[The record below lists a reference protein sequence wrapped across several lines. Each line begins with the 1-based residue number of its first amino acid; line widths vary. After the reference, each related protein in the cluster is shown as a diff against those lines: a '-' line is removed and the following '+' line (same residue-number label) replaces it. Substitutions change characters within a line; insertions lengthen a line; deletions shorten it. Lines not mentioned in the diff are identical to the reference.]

1 MSVPTVPS
9 RAGNRIETA
18 RNAGVCIPSLLGPL
32 RANWPLLRASL
43 PPADWA
49 RPLRDWV
56 CWATAAD
63 FIHSG
68 WQLPGSS
75 RDAELPDWTRPT
87 SGARLLRELATES
100 AIGSWTPGRLR
111 RLHTQLAPTVPSVLR
126 ERSAWFGGAGAE
138 TPLRLAPTPEMLP
151 ALLDDLC
158 EFIDWSAPEPL
169 AQAALVHAQ
178 LLTIHPFADGNRRL
192 ARVVAAAVAVRGGI
206 PAEAMF
212 PVFAMDRRHA
222 ATYAE
227 PPPPGDRAAITALV
241 EAWHDA
247 YRRGIAFAG
256 VLDAA
261 LVQISNRLADRLG
274 GDVRAQRLLEIASA
288 RPVLATHLLR
298 TLAGAG
304 DGALALNWQALRDE
318 GWAPVG
324 AETGAKHGLA
334 GTRFWQ
340 RASAL
345 WAMAANAAPFAGA
358 AVRSLDDVLA
368 LHAPAGV
375 NHAG

>member
-1 MSVPTVPS
+1 MSVPTIPP
-9 RAGNRIETA
+9 RAGSRIETA
-18 RNAGVCIPSLLGPL
+18 RSAGICIPRMLGPL
-32 RANWPLLRASL
+32 RANWPLSRSRV

-63 FIHSG
+63 FIESG
-68 WQLPGSS
+68 WQLPGSA
-75 RDAELPDWTRPT
+75 RDAELPDWSRAIPA
-87 SGARLLRELATES
+87 ARLLRELATES

-138 TPLRLAPTPEMLP
+138 APLQLAPTPEMLP

-158 EFIDWSAPEPL
+158 EFIDWSAPDPL
-169 AQAALVHAQ
+169 AQAALVYAQ
-178 LLTIHPFADGNRRL
+178 LLTVHPFADGNRRL
-192 ARVVAAAVAVRGGI
+192 ARVVSAAVAVRGGI

-212 PVFAMDRRHA
+212 PVFAMDHRHA
-222 ATYAE
+222 ETHAE
-227 PPPPGDRAAITALV
+227 PLPHDGAAIIALV

-256 VLDAA
+256 VLEAA
-261 LVQISNRLADRLG
+261 LMQCSHRLADRLG

-288 RPVLATHLLR
+288 RPVLDTYLLR

-304 DGALALNWQALRDE
+304 DAALALNWQALRDE

-324 AETGAKHGLA
+324 AETGAKQGLA

-345 WAMAANAAPFAGA
+345 WAMAANAAPFASA
-358 AVRSLDDVLA
+358 AVRSIDDALA